1 MMFDFTDRSVLVTGG
16 TSGIGAALAQ
26 AFSDAGAQV
35 TITGTATD
43 AAAYDA
49 LPSHAHYLPM
59 NLLDRASVEAVADAC
74 PQLDIL
80 INNAGRTAMPEDF
93 DVAVDGNLKGSYA
106 LTTALLPKLAES
118 RHDGGG
124 AVVSMVSMMAFLG
137 NTIFPGYGAAKAGL
151 LILTRSLAQAWGA
164 RGVRVNALAPGAI
177 RTPMT
182 AAFADDPVYGPGTAA
197 RIALGRWGEPED
209 MVGPALFLCSG
220 AARYVTGECL
230 SASGGYMIADS

>member
-1 MMFDFTDRSVLVTGG
+1 MTFGFSDRLVLVTGG
-16 TSGIGAALAQ
+16 SSGIGAALAQ
-26 AFSDAGAQV
+26 AVSDAGAHV
-35 TITGTATD
+35 TITGTAPD
-43 AAAYDA
+43 GGAYDA
-49 LPSHAHYLPM
+49 LPSHARYLPM

-74 PQLDIL
+74 PKLDIL
-80 INNAGRTAMPEDF
+80 INNAGRTAIPEDF
-93 DVAVDGNLKGSYA
+93 DAAIDAGLKGTHA

-124 AVVSMVSMMAFLG
+124 AVLSMASMTAFWGSTVL
-137 NTIFPGYGAAKAGL
+137 PGYGAAKAGL

-182 AAFADDPVYGPGTAA
+182 AAFADDPVYGPGTAS
-197 RIALGRWGEPED
+197 RIALGRWGEAED

>member
-1 MMFDFTDRSVLVTGG
+1 MMFDFSNKTVLVTGG

-26 AFSDAGAQV
+26 AFADAGAEV
-35 TITGTATD
+35 IITGTAADHT
-43 AAAYDA
+43 AYDA
-49 LPSHAHYLPM
+49 LPSHARYLPM
-59 NLLDRASVEAVADAC
+59 NLLNRASVEAVAEAC

-80 INNAGRTAMPEDF
+80 INNAGRTSLPEDF
-93 DVAVDGNLKGSYA
+93 DTAIDSSLKGTYA

-118 RHDGGG
+118 SHEGGG
-124 AVVSMVSMMAFLG
+124 AVVSLVSMMAFLG

-151 LILTRSLAQAWGA
+151 LILTRSLAQGWGA

-182 AAFADDPVYGPGTAA
+182 SAFADDPVYGPGTAS
-197 RIALGRWGEPED
+197 RVALGRWGEPED
-209 MVGPALFLCSG
+209 MVGPALFLCSS

>member
-35 TITGTATD
+35 TITGTAVD
-43 AAAYDA
+43 RAAYDA
-49 LPSHAHYLPM
+49 LPPHAQYLPM
-59 NLLDRASVEAVADAC
+59 NLLDRASVQAVVEAC

-80 INNAGRTAMPEDF
+80 INNAGRTSMPEDF
-93 DVAVDGNLKGSYA
+93 DAAVDGNLKGTYA

-151 LILTRSLAQAWGA
+151 LILTRSLAQAWGD

-182 AAFADDPVYGPGTAA
+182 ATFADDPVYGPGTAS

>member
-1 MMFDFTDRSVLVTGG
+1 MMFDFSGRLILVTGG

-26 AFSDAGAQV
+26 ALSDAGAQV
-35 TITGTATD
+35 TITGTSPDGTG
-43 AAAYDA
+43 YDA
-49 LPSHAHYLPM
+49 LPTHAQYLPM
-59 NLLDRASVEAVADAC
+59 NLLDRGSVEAVADAC

-80 INNAGRTAMPEDF
+80 INNAGRTSMPEDF
-93 DVAVDGNLKGSYA
+93 DAAVDGSLKGTYA

-118 RHDGGG
+118 RQDGGG
-124 AVVSMVSMMAFLG
+124 AVVSMGSMMAFLG

-151 LILTRSLAQAWGA
+151 LILTRSLAQAWGGQ
-164 RGVRVNALAPGAI
+164 GVRVNALAPGAI

-182 AAFADDPVYGPGTAA
+182 ATFADDPVYGPGTAS